1 MTTELVI
8 LGTAGGP
15 IPVPG
20 RAGTSSALI
29 VDGVVYVID
38 CGRGSPTQFAESGLD
53 FAKLGGIFLT
63 HLHVD
68 HVGDLPGM
76 LLYPWGTSPA
86 PVDVWGPRGPRADTG
101 ARNAGAGGDS
111 HGAAPLGGTHQLAGT
126 SGLVSGILAA
136 YNIHLTVMPLDLPLP
151 DPATLARAHEVL
163 TDQPDE
169 PADDGSI
176 QPEVILHTD
185 AVTVSAITVAHG
197 HAHPALAYRFDTAD
211 GSVVFSGD
219 TRVHG
224 NLVNLAQNADV
235 LVHEVIDLEFLR
247 QHGTGEDGIAT
258 MKRLHTDVTEIGAV
272 ANRAGVKSVV
282 LNHFIPAAANTV
294 SAASWIERASVGF
307 TGIVIAGVDGLRVA
321 L

>member
-38 CGRGSPTQFAESGLD
+38 CGRGSPTRFAESGLD
-53 FAKLGGIFLT
+53 FAALGGIFLT

-86 PVDVWGPRGPRADTG
+86 PVDVWGPRG
-101 ARNAGAGGDS
+101 
-111 HGAAPLGGTHQLAGT
+111 GTHQLAGT
-126 SGLVSGILAA
+126 SGLVSGILDA
-136 YNIHLTVMPLDLPLP
+136 YSFHLAVMPLDLPLP
-151 DPATLARAHEVL
+151 DPATLVRAHEVL

-197 HAHPALAYRFDTAD
+197 HAHPALSYRFDTAD

-247 QHGTGEDGIAT
+247 EHGTRETGIAT

-272 ANRAGVKSVV
+272 AQRAGVKTVV

-294 SAASWIERASVGF
+294 SVASWIDRASVGY
-307 TGIVIAGVDGLRVA
+307 TGIVIAGVDGIRVA